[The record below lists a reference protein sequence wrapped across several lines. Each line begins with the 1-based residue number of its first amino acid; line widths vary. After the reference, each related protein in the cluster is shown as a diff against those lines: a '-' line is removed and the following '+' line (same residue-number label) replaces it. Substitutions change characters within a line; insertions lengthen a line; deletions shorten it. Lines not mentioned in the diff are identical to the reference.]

1 MIVERTQMGKEIA
14 RQNQNFREGRPKKY
28 TKIQVDYALKL
39 LSEGMSYREVVAIS
53 GISKSTLI
61 RSKQKK

>member
-1 MIVERTQMGKEIA
+1 MGKEIA